1 MEQRPFVKQ
10 IQSVQ
15 RRMNAAS
22 VLHKSVAALCI
33 GAGAGILFQA
43 AALVVPFYYAS
54 LYSGLALGIA
64 LVTAFA
70 IAFVKWISLK
80 QAALAIDHFGF
91 EERIVTAY
99 ECLGQEG
106 MLIALQRDDAM
117 NQLARHQDRIQIPLL
132 PSWKKRVLLIFLMA
146 VMSGLA
152 LLPSAVKERARELH
166 QVQEEA
172 REKTKEIAAFVDSLE
187 ELSNEEETLIHE
199 AFSPEQKVALQEM
212 IESLNDSQAE
222 YAQAESVEMLTAA
235 SNKLTYKYG
244 VMGSALSQFA
254 QRLRSGAA
262 VSAMTA
268 ESMQAVAEKMQNMGT
283 LAGLSQSGQNGQAF
297 SGSQNGNGSQSG
309 QSGTGSQNGNGGQ
322 NGSNGTGSRAGQSG
336 TGSQNGNGGQNGNN
350 GTGSQSGIGSQNGN
364 NGIGNQNGNNGTGS
378 QTGQNGV
385 SQDGQQG
392 DGRGTGSSSAT
403 HDYVSIP
410 NDIADSGTLT
420 GNAVNHEDS
429 VYFRAQNGLSWE
441 GTHMS
446 HEAVLGSY
454 EQKAYEGIAA
464 GRYPSGMEE
473 VIKEYFSSFNQ

>member
-1 MEQRPFVKQ
+1 MEQRAFVKT

-15 RRMNAAS
+15 CRLNLAS
-22 VLHKSVAALCI
+22 VLHKSATALCI
-33 GAGAGILFQA
+33 GAGMGILFQA
-43 AALVVPFYYAS
+43 VALVVPFYYAS

-64 LVTAFA
+64 LVTALA
-70 IAFVKWISLK
+70 VAYAKRISQR
-80 QAALAIDHFGF
+80 QAALAIDRFGF

-117 NQLARHQDRIQIPLL
+117 NQLERHQDRIQIPLL
-132 PSWKKRVLLIFLMA
+132 PSWKKRVLLILLMA

-152 LLPSAVKERARELH
+152 LLPFAVKERARELH

-322 NGSNGTGSRAGQSG
+322 NGSNGTGIQSGIGIQTGNGSQSSTGSQTGQSG
-336 TGSQNGNGGQNGNN
+336 TG
-350 GTGSQSGIGSQNGN
+350 I
-364 NGIGNQNGNNGTGS
+364 QNGNNGTGS

-392 DGRGTGSSSAT
+392 DGRGTGSSSAP

-473 VIKEYFSSFNQ
+473 VIKEYFLSFNQ